1 MANDALQSALATAQL
16 SRTDL
21 AEKCAVDLRTV
32 DRWLSDDQ
40 RVPHPRKRQAAAA
53 ALGVE
58 ASVIWPAIT
67 GALRRTPGMREIQN
81 AWPTRSAMPSTDWSE
96 LVGSAT
102 RELTFAGYTSYFVWL
117 TIPNLRDTLR
127 AKAENGAK
135 IRFLLG
141 DPDSEITRTR
151 EAVES
156 VPLTVSSRIAISVN
170 ELAPLRDAP
179 GVEVRY
185 SDRHISL
192 SVWQF
197 DDQMIV
203 STHVSANVGHDSP
216 TFRLKR
222 SGDAGLFEAY
232 SDHVAALWDSARP
245 AP

>member
-1 MANDALQSALATAQL
+1 MANDALYSALATAQL
-16 SRTDL
+16 TRADL
-21 AEKCAVDLRTV
+21 AEECGVDLRTI

-40 RVPHPRKRQAAAA
+40 RVPHPRQRQAAAA
-53 ALGVE
+53 ALRTE
-58 ASVIWPAIT
+58 ASVLWPTIT

-81 AWPTRSAMPSTDWSE
+81 AWPTRSAMPSTDWTE

-127 AKAENGAK
+127 AKAEHGAK
-135 IRFLLG
+135 VRFLLG

-170 ELAPLRDAP
+170 ELAPLLDTP
-179 GVEVRY
+179 GVEVRF

-197 DDQMIV
+197 DDHMIV
-203 STHVSANVGHDSP
+203 STHVAANVGHDSP
-216 TFRLKR
+216 TYRLKR
-222 SGDAGLFEAY
+222 SGDAGLFKSY
-232 SDHVAALWDSARP
+232 SDHVEALWSTARP
-245 AP
+245 AN